1 MCVCVGLWEGEQEQ
15 FLDKCWDNEA
25 DLSQVLFRLKKGKL
39 VISKNATR
47 KKKRE
52 KKRDT
57 KNASTLTVYQ
67 LEL

>member
-1 MCVCVGLWEGEQEQ
+1 MRLTCPRS
-15 FLDKCWDNEA
+15 FLDK
-25 DLSQVLFRLKKGKL
+25 KKGKL

-47 KKKRE
+47 KKKERE